1 MNMFTNT
8 MLVLLHGLAE
18 EKKPVF
24 LKCFSPVCKVEY
36 KHGEYTHTHTK
47 RKNHLLI
54 MLNFNMASQTL
65 KGK

>member
-54 MLNFNMASQTL
+54 MLN
-65 KGK
+65 